1 MEPNYPPTYEPP
13 SRPPGGYGDPQQ
25 PEISEPQPRP
35 VLVHRPEVKPVLTY
49 IILGLTVLV
58 FLLQLISDTLLGVDL
73 PAALGMKI
81 NEGILRGELWR
92 LITPVLLHGSFIH
105 IIGNMYGL
113 YIFGPE
119 LERNFGRARFLALY
133 LLSGLAGNVVSFLFS
148 SNPSLGSSTAVFGL
162 LGAEAVFLY
171 HNRELLGRSA
181 QRALGNLITIALL
194 NLVIGLAP
202 RIDNWGHIGGLLG
215 GTLFAW
221 LGGPLLKVE
230 GVYPYFNLVDRR
242 EGGAAVRA
250 GLAVLLIFASL
261 AAAGIYFR
269 AV

>member
-1 MEPNYPPTYEPP
+1 MESNNPPSYEP
-13 SRPPGGYGDPQQ
+13 SRRPPAGYGDPLQ
-25 PEISEPQPRP
+25 PESPEPQPRP
-35 VLVHRPEVKPVLTY
+35 VLARRPAVKPVLTY

-58 FLLQLISDTLLGVDL
+58 FLLQLISDTVLGVDL
-73 PAALGMKI
+73 PAGLGMKI
-81 NEGILRGELWR
+81 NESILDGELWR

-105 IIGNMYGL
+105 IIGNMYGV

-148 SNPSLGSSTAVFGL
+148 PNPSLGSSTAVFGM
-162 LGAEAVFLY
+162 LGAYAVFLY

-181 QRALGNLITIALL
+181 QRALANLLTIALL

-202 RIDNWGHIGGLLG
+202 RIDNWGHVGGLLG

-230 GVYPYFNLVDRR
+230 GIYPFLNLVDRR
-242 EGGAAVRA
+242 EGGAAARA
-250 GLAVLLIFASL
+250 GLAVFLLFASL

-269 AV
+269 TV